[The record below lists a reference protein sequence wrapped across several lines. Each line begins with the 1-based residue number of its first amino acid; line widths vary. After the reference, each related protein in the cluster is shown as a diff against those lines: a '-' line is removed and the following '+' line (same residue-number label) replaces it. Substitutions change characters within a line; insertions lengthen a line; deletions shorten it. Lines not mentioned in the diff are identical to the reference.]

1 MRKLKNLSNN
11 SKATLT
17 TLANTV
23 VKNAKNDLAKWDCEG
38 MYPKPIQHKVDWL
51 KTIMDAAKEG
61 FAIFNQVK
69 GMIPDGAMD
78 NLKIPGLPAGMT
90 DNIGSA
96 VKTFEAAESKFNQF
110 KDVADQV

>member
-1 MRKLKNLSNN
+1 MRKLKNLANN

-17 TLANTV
+17 TLASTV
-23 VKNAKNDLAKWDCEG
+23 VANAKKDLAKWDCEA

-69 GMIPDGAMD
+69 GMIPEGAMQ
-78 NLKIPGLPAGMT
+78 NL
-90 DNIGSA
+90 
-96 VKTFEAAESKFNQF
+96 
-110 KDVADQV
+110 